1 MAVLAG
7 DIAFL
12 GVNSTD
18 PDQFAILALKPIA
31 AGDTFYVTDGGVTGN
46 GGVASS
52 FFRPSEGFLEYTAP
66 TGGIAAGSV
75 LLINA
80 GGGNTPSVARNGGG
94 SAGAV
99 KL

>member
-1 MAVLAG
+1 MTVLAG

-12 GVNSTD
+12 GVNSTN

-46 GGVASS
+46 TGAASS
-52 FFRPSEGFLEYTAP
+52 FFRSIEGFLQYTAP
-66 TGGIAAGSV
+66 AEGIAAGSV

-80 GGGNTPSVARNGGG
+80 GDSSITPPNPIIRGTQWWR
-94 SAGAV
+94 
-99 KL
+99 